1 MPKIESQPNR
11 RVAFAGTD
19 AQGSA
24 KVWVPKPPTP
34 RRSVFSEVRQA
45 LSRAVT
51 HAPLDAALLADEVM
65 RLEASIKDLRESN
78 AALRQQ
84 LHIPP
89 PKKNPRASEFF
100 DLRLKIDGLKKEHK
114 KLQASNFV
122 LGEVASADAQLTR
135 VLDALNG
142 GRPHEIANEA
152 IVFFRQ
158 LEDLD
163 AHRRG
168 DKPEHTTAAL
178 FGQRVQV
185 RMKGV
190 SVVQAAALQRSARV
204 FLNQV
209 DPSSMDERA
218 VVESI
223 LLGVLAWPVPSE
235 TSKKALQTL
244 DSRRLSA
251 ISVSTK
257 AILEELGHLGLKL
270 KPKDKVPGTGLTLEA
285 LQALLKNA
293 DALQNKRAIAPTT
306 GQKLGAL
313 TAQTNPIRKAVTPST
328 SRPSVQVQTTTTRDK
343 ATADAAQ
350 QAFQRNLVEAMNFM
364 WNEDV
369 SEEGF
374 AVLLDQS
381 ASGLFAKAMV
391 QLQEAG
397 LDDGT
402 QRQWILDALGSVK
415 PSLFPHLRARLDD
428 GFQQRLA
435 QEIDASRFEP
445 KQELKDLAG
454 LWWYC
459 VMSAT
464 DANT

>member
-1 MPKIESQPNR
+1 MPKIESQPSR

-51 HAPLDAALLADEVM
+51 HAPLDAALLADEVT
-65 RLEASIKDLRESN
+65 RLEASIKDLHESN
-78 AALRQQ
+78 ETLRQQ

-89 PKKNPRASEFF
+89 PTKKNPRASEFF
-100 DLRLKIDGLKKEHK
+100 DLRLKIDGLKTAYKQ
-114 KLQASNFV
+114 LQASNFV
-122 LGEVASADAQLTR
+122 LGEVASADTQLTR
-135 VLDALNG
+135 VLDALKG
-142 GRPHEIANEA
+142 GRPHEIATEA
-152 IVFFRQ
+152 TVFFRQ

-185 RMKGV
+185 RMKGA
-190 SVVQAAALQRSARV
+190 SVVQAAALQRSARA

-209 DPSSMDERA
+209 DPPSKAERA

-223 LLGVLAWPVPSE
+223 LLGVLARPLPSE

-270 KPKDKVPGTGLTLEA
+270 KPKDKVPGTGLPLEA

-293 DALQNKRAIAPTT
+293 DALQKKRAIAPTR
-306 GQKLGAL
+306 QKLGAL

-350 QAFQRNLVEAMNFM
+350 QAFQRTLVEAMNFM

-381 ASGLFAKAMV
+381 ASGLFTKAMV

-397 LDDGT
+397 LDDDT

-415 PSLFPHLRARLDD
+415 PSLLPHLRPRLDD